1 MAKRIENI
9 IQGKSFPTLARLDA
23 RPLDD
28 SEYFKKSLVDGVE
41 VSGLEMASRYAKYS
55 PIAYVGQILIV
66 DESNNDIPETHLYKI
81 ADTAGTL
88 KPIYDADNISTA
100 PIDSVGFKGELP
112 PAGETLAPK
121 SGYQY
126 ALNRDITN
134 GPIPVA
140 QAGDY
145 LVFKPSDVSSLEIP
159 ADNNWTPAAQANWI
173 ILEQNL
179 TNAVTLITGGDLQP
193 NKYVK
198 SIVQNGHVVIVTTD
212 TLPTIPTVYDW
223 AIHNLYFKVTDDTEY
238 KYGNIQKD
246 DDSYYI
252 DLSDAPSYEKYEA
265 IIASLVKEEDLS
277 RKISVKL
284 NGVELEMRLQ
294 ADDNK
299 GDCWID
305 ETLLQENAVR
315 IRFDPVDYPLDASES
330 VFATSLITVSFVVPL
345 GL

>member
-112 PAGETLAPK
+112 AAGETLTPK

-126 ALNRDITN
+126 VLNRDITN
-134 GPIPVA
+134 GTIPVA

-145 LVFKPSDVSSLEIP
+145 MVFKPSDVSSLEIP
-159 ADNNWTPAAQANWI
+159 ADNNWTPAEQANWI
-173 ILEQNL
+173 VLEQNL
-179 TNAVTLITGGDLQP
+179 TNAVTLVTGGELQA

-198 SIVQNGHVVIVTTD
+198 AIVQNGHVVTVITD

-223 AIHNLYFKVTDDTEY
+223 AIHNLYFKVTDDTT
-238 KYGNIQKD
+238 KYGPIQRD
-246 DDSYYI
+246 EDSRYYI
-252 DLSDAPSYEKYEA
+252 DLATSPFYTTDKYEA
-265 IIASLVKEEDLS
+265 IIAALVKEETLS
-277 RKISVKL
+277 RNISVKL

-294 ADDNK
+294 ADDNM

-305 ETLLQENAVR
+305 ETLVQDNVVR
-315 IRFDPVDYPLDASES
+315 IWFKQDDFVES
-330 VFATSLITVSFVVPL
+330 LMSTSLITVSLVAPL